1 MRTEV
6 QNVPERRPSIMR
18 RAVAG
23 LVVVAAVVLALH
35 FIVSL
40 VVAVFYFVL
49 AVAVIVAVLW
59 ALKTLIW

>member
-1 MRTEV
+1 MRTDV
-6 QNVPERRPSIMR
+6 QNVPERHPSIMR

-23 LVVVAAVVLALH
+23 LVLVAAVVLALH

-49 AVAVIVAVLW
+49 AVAIIVAVAW
-59 ALKTLIW
+59 ALKTIFW